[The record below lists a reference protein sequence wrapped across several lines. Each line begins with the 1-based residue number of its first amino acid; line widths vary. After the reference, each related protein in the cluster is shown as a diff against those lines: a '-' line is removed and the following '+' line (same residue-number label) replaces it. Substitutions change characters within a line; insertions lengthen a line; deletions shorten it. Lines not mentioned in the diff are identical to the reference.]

1 MAQIDEYLDTEMNSA
16 DKEFISSVNDKTNE
30 TVLETLRRVKDNIG
44 EKFKSLMKTVE
55 EEKPRVNKS
64 TSDEQPRNTPAINKA
79 KRTMPFNEKPQ
90 YRHSLK
96 PSINFELPS
105 TDSYSEIQL
114 KSLSK
119 NLLRYIEIYRS
130 FSFYYPL

>member
-1 MAQIDEYLDTEMNSA
+1 MAQIDEHLDTEMNSA

-44 EKFKSLMKTVE
+44 ETFKWLMKTVE
-55 EEKPRVNKS
+55 EEKPRVNKT
-64 TSDEQPRNTPAINKA
+64 TSDEQPRNPPTINKA
-79 KRTMPFNEKPQ
+79 KRTLPFNDKPQ

-96 PSINFELPS
+96 PLINFELPS

-114 KSLSK
+114 KLLSK
-119 NLLRYIEIYRS
+119 NLLRYFEIYS
-130 FSFYYPL
+130 FSFYYAL

>member
-1 MAQIDEYLDTEMNSA
+1 MSSA

-44 EKFKSLMKTVE
+44 EKFKSLIKTVE
-55 EEKPRVNKS
+55 EEKPRVTNKT
-64 TSDEQPRNTPAINKA
+64 TSDEQPRNPPATNKA
-79 KRTMPFNEKPQ
+79 KRTLPFNEKPQ

-96 PSINFELPS
+96 PSINFELP

-119 NLLRYIEIYRS
+119 NLLRYFGIYFS
-130 FSFYYPL
+130 FSFYNAL

>member
-1 MAQIDEYLDTEMNSA
+1 MSSA

-30 TVLETLRRVKDNIG
+30 TVLETLRRVKDSIG
-44 EKFKSLMKTVE
+44 EKFKSLIKTVE
-55 EEKPRVNKS
+55 EEKPRVTNKT
-64 TSDEQPRNTPAINKA
+64 TSDEQPRNLSATNKA
-79 KRTMPFNEKPQ
+79 KRTLPFNEKPQ

-96 PSINFELPS
+96 PSINFELP

-119 NLLRYIEIYRS
+119 NLLRYFEKFCS
-130 FSFYYPL
+130 FSFYYAL